1 MVLASAPN
9 LRHLDQDLAT
19 VMRAGESFDWNRV
32 SFILEAG
39 ELDTKKMKVKK
50 SGTLDFCHFP
60 FFQAHGRTLDS
71 YVEEHQDRSK
81 NALQKSLEA
90 AYNSWVEELKAD
102 QAHLWQIEF

>member
-1 MVLASAPN
+1 
-9 LRHLDQDLAT
+9 
-19 VMRAGESFDWNRV
+19 MRAGESFDWNRV